1 MSTTVSRRTAAGSS
15 PRLPPTSSARPLS
28 ARETARTGGVHPFG
42 VLILLAGAFLPIAD
56 FFIVNVALPTIDRT
70 LHASGPTLELIVA
83 GYGVAYAAVLVL
95 GGRLGDR
102 YGRHRLFLGGLVAF
116 MLASLACGLAP
127 TIWVLIGA
135 RIVQGAA
142 AAMLVPQVLAT
153 VHATLEGERKARALA
168 LYGATSGIAAVIG
181 QLAGGILVNAN
192 IVGSTWRPIFLINIP
207 LGLIVLATA
216 RQVVPA
222 TRSPHPHGIDLAGT
236 VLFGGTLIALLLPL
250 TEGQKLGWPAWTWI
264 ALGLALVL
272 AVATSLVERR
282 IERRGIVPL
291 LPPSV
296 LRLPSMWRGLA
307 MILPFSVGF
316 GAFMFVF
323 ALTTQDGLHY
333 DALRGGLAI
342 LPMAVLFLAGSVL
355 SPRLLGRYGRGAMAA
370 GGMAQATG
378 LALIIAV
385 VLAGWPH
392 LSMLDLAGPLAL
404 IGAGQS
410 ILFTGLFRVTLADVP
425 SHHAGIGG
433 GTLITL
439 QQAGLALGV
448 ATLGTLYLAL
458 EPHGVAHAFAA
469 AIGVQL
475 GIVVVL
481 VLATCA
487 LPSFTP
493 VSNQEVFVAD
503 P

>member
-1 MSTTVSRRTAAGSS
+1 MATTLIPQPAVESSAGTPLS
-15 PRLPPTSSARPLS
+15 PRAM
-28 ARETARTGGVHPFG
+28 AKAGGLHAFG
-42 VLILLAGAFLPIAD
+42 VLVLLAGAFLPIAD
-56 FFIVNVALPTIDRT
+56 FFIVNVALPTIDVT

-83 GYGVAYAAVLVL
+83 GYGVAYASVLVL

-102 YGRHRLFLGGLVAF
+102 YGRHRLFQGGLVAF
-116 MLASLACGLAP
+116 ILASLACGLSP

-153 VHATLEGERKARALA
+153 CHATLDGERKARALA

-181 QLAGGILVNAN
+181 QLAGGILVHAD
-192 IVGSTWRPIFLINIP
+192 IAGTTWRPIFLINLP
-207 LGLIVLATA
+207 LGLAVLATA

-222 TRSPHPHGIDLAGT
+222 TRSEHPVGIDLAGT
-236 VLFGGTLIALLLPL
+236 LLFGATLIALLVPL
-250 TEGQKLGWPAWTWI
+250 TEGQELGWPAWTWV
-264 ALGLALVL
+264 LLALAL
-272 AVATSLVERR
+272 ALAITTFHVERG

-307 MILPFSVGF
+307 MLLPFSLGF

-323 ALTTQDGLHY
+323 ALATQDGLHY
-333 DALRGGLAI
+333 DALKGGLAI
-342 LPMAVLFLAGSVL
+342 LPMAVLFLCGSVL
-355 SPRLLGRYGRGAMAA
+355 SPKLISRYGRGAMAA
-370 GGMAQATG
+370 GGAVQATG

-385 VLAGWPH
+385 ILTAWPH
-392 LSMLDLAGPLAL
+392 VSILDLAGPLAL

-410 ILFTGLFRVTLADVP
+410 MLFSGLFRVTLADVP
-425 SHHAGIGG
+425 AHHAGIGG

-439 QQAGLALGV
+439 QQSGLALGV
-448 ATLGTLYLAL
+448 ATLGTLFLAL
-458 EPHGVAHAFAA
+458 EPHGISHAFAA
-469 AIGVQL
+469 AIGTQL
-475 GIVVVL
+475 AIVL
-481 VLATCA
+481 ILILATRA

-493 VSNQEVFVAD
+493 AGNEEVIVAD
-503 P
+503 A

>member
-1 MSTTVSRRTAAGSS
+1 MSAPTRAQQLTDVLHAPRAMAKAGG
-15 PRLPPTSSARPLS
+15 L
-28 ARETARTGGVHPFG
+28 HPFG
-42 VLILLAGAFLPIAD
+42 VLVLLAGAFLPIAD

-70 LHASGPTLELIVA
+70 LQASGPTLELIVA
-83 GYGVAYAAVLVL
+83 GYGTAYAAVLVL

-102 YGRHRLFLGGLVAF
+102 YGRHRLFGGGLITF
-116 MLASLACGLAP
+116 ILASLVCGLAP

-168 LYGATSGIAAVIG
+168 LYGATSGLAAVVG
-181 QLAGGILVNAN
+181 QLGGGILVNAN
-192 IVGSTWRPIFLINIP
+192 IAGTSWRPIFLINIP
-207 LGLIVLATA
+207 LGLILLAIA

-222 TRSPHPHGIDLAGT
+222 TRSQHPVGIDLVGT
-236 VLFGGTLIALLLPL
+236 LLFGATLVALLVPL
-250 TEGQKLGWPAWTWI
+250 TEGQKLGWPAWTWVV
-264 ALGLALVL
+264 LVL
-272 AVATSLVERR
+272 AIALAITTFQVEGG
-282 IERRGIVPL
+282 IERRGTVPL

-307 MILPFSVGF
+307 MLLPFSLGF

-342 LPMAVLFLAGSVL
+342 LPMAALFLAGSVL
-355 SPRLLGRYGRGAMAA
+355 SPKLITRYGRAAMAA
-370 GGMAQATG
+370 GCAVQAIG
-378 LALIIAV
+378 LALIISV
-385 VLAGWPH
+385 ILGRWPQV
-392 LSMLDLAGPLAL
+392 SMLDLAGPLAL

-410 ILFTGLFRVTLADVP
+410 MLFTGLFRIVLADLP
-425 SHHAGIGG
+425 AHHAGIGG

-439 QQAGLALGV
+439 QQSGLVLGV

-458 EPHGVAHAFAA
+458 EPDGIAHAFAA
-469 AIGVQL
+469 AISLQL
-475 GIVVVL
+475 AIVLLL
-481 VLATCA
+481 VLATRA
-487 LPSFTP
+487 LPSFSTATTNL
-493 VSNQEVFVAD
+493 VIAD
-503 P
+503 A